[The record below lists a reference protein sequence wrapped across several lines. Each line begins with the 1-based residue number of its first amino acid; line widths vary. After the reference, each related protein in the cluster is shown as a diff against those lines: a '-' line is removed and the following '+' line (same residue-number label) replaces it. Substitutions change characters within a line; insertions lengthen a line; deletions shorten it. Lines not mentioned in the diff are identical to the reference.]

1 MSLKFQDHKLLF
13 LAHSR
18 KTVSNVSPDVIYNF
32 KFVSLISPKFV
43 KSISLTSTE
52 SPDTSNNPSSKLF
65 LKQSYLLLTW
75 LYYLTF
81 IQLQG
86 QDNKNLRFAFL
97 PTRKKHY
104 TLTKAPMAHK
114 TNSKEQFMFRFYHLR
129 ITFKAQFTNQIL
141 PAQRD
146 HDFALYSLY
155 LLKSTFP
162 AFETNSMFLKACSF
176 HLRFS
181 LSKYLNLRH
190 FLNSKKNL

>member
-1 MSLKFQDHKLLF
+1 MSLKYRNPKLLH
-13 LAHSR
+13 LAHAR
-18 KTVSNVSPDVIYNF
+18 KVSDTPNFDVIYNF

-43 KSISLTSTE
+43 KSISLTSL
-52 SPDTSNNPSSKLF
+52 SRGDQSSNTSSKLF

-81 IQLQG
+81 VQVDG
-86 QDNKNLRFAFL
+86 QENKNLRFAFL

-114 TNSKEQFMFRFYHLR
+114 TNSKEQFMFRFYQLR
-129 ITFKAQFTNQIL
+129 ITFKANFNTQI
-141 PAQRD
+141 RRDRCD

-155 LLKSTFP
+155 LLKSSFP
-162 AFETNSMFLKACSF
+162 AFETNSLFLKSCSF

-181 LSKYLNLRH
+181 LSRYLNFTQL
-190 FLNSKKNL
+190 L